1 MCHRGYHS
9 AGKMLQTRA
18 KHFHTESTPGVSA
31 YHNQHGA
38 RDLLVPPELH
48 SKSSPSPEI
57 FILLDT
63 SELLLKSLYLFSLF
77 PRKEHQRAS
86 YSIPPCYTLRRT
98 PSVLKSLFKGCRS
111 LKQKFRSLPKRQHN
125 YILIGHLAITLHV
138 RN

>member
-48 SKSSPSPEI
+48 SKSSLSPEI
-57 FILLDT
+57 FILLDI
-63 SELLLKSLYLFSLF
+63 SKLLPKYLYFFSLF
-77 PRKEHQRAS
+77 PLKEHQRAS
-86 YSIPPCYTLRRT
+86 YSLPPCLRRT
-98 PSVLKSLFKGCRS
+98 PRVLKSLFKGCRS
-111 LKQKFRSLPKRQHN
+111 LKQKFRSLPRWQHN